1 MSSDWYDYPQYFD
14 LAFRDETLPEADFI
28 EAACRKY
35 CGFPAKR
42 LLEPACGSGRLIVE
56 LASRGYQLTG
66 FDLSQPM
73 LDYARRRLARRRLQ
87 ADLFT
92 ADMADFSLAR
102 PVDAAFNTFNSFRH
116 LLTEESAVAHL
127 RCVANA
133 LNIGGIYI
141 LGLHLLPP
149 DAAEEST
156 ERWTASQGR
165 TRLSGTLRVVQSSRR
180 KRLETLRMSLLVRTP
195 KRVVRIR
202 SEFVLRLYNA
212 AQLKSLLAKV
222 GELELLE
229 VFDFWYELDN
239 PLEFND
245 EISDTVL
252 ILRKRGTR
260 SAERGTKD

>member
-1 MSSDWYDYPQYFD
+1 MPPPLADWYDYPQYFD

-28 EAACRKY
+28 EAACQEY
-35 CGFPAKR
+35 CGFPVKR
-42 LLEPACGSGRLIVE
+42 LLEPACGSGRLVVE
-56 LASRGYQLTG
+56 LASRGYELTG

-73 LDYARRRLARRRLQ
+73 LDYARRRLARRRLR
-87 ADLFT
+87 ANLFT
-92 ADMADFSLAR
+92 GDMANFSLDR

-116 LLTEESAVAHL
+116 LLTEEAALAHL
-127 RCVANA
+127 RCVAKA
-133 LNIGGIYI
+133 LKTGGLYI

-156 ERWTASQGR
+156 ERWTAASGR
-165 TRLSGTLRVVQSSRR
+165 TRLSATLKVVESNRR

-212 AQLKSLLAKV
+212 VQLKSLLAKV
-222 GELELLE
+222 HELELLD
-229 VFDFWYELDN
+229 VFDFWYELEE
-239 PLEFND
+239 PLKLND

-252 ILRKRGTR
+252 ILRRR
-260 SAERGTKD
+260 